1 MRVTVAKFCDYACH
15 VDGGKSTLIG
25 MFDTIGGAEFPLTH
39 PTFFICVELE
49 FQPIEG
55 GRPVE
60 IKLVLIDEDGKELF
74 GVQGNF
80 EAPKG
85 NARPATMMQAFRIDN
100 MSFPKAGAY
109 RLDIM
114 GNGQPIGESLLY
126 LVQGN
131 APPQPGGPA

>member
-15 VDGGKSTLIG
+15 VDGGKATLIG
-25 MFDTIGGAEFPLTH
+25 MFDTIGGAAFPLVH

-55 GRPVE
+55 GKPVE
-60 IKLVLIDEDGKELF
+60 IKLVLIDEDGKEMF

-80 EAPKG
+80 EAPRG
-85 NARPATMMQAFRIDN
+85 QARPATMMQAFRIDN

-114 GNGQPIGESLLY
+114 GGGEPIGEALLY
-126 LVQGN
+126 LVQG
-131 APPQPGGPA
+131 GPAGPA

>member
-25 MFDTIGGAEFPLTH
+25 MFDTIGGAQFPLTH

-60 IKLVLIDEDGKELF
+60 IKLVLIDEDGKEMF

-100 MSFPKAGAY
+100 MNFPKAGTY

-126 LVQGN
+126 LVQGST
-131 APPQPGGPA
+131 PPQPGGPA